1 MIPRAPSRLT
11 KLLPL
16 VALLLAAA
24 CGDTIHGVKY
34 AEPVVAQF
42 RALMKQ
48 RDFGKVYD
56 FTGDEFRA
64 ATSRADGVALFE
76 AVDRKLGALKSTKQV
91 NWGVNTHN
99 GTTMVTLIY
108 ATKYEQGDATET
120 FIVAVDD
127 GKGSLVGYNINSL
140 AMMVR

>member
-1 MIPRAPSRLT
+1 MKNY

-16 VALLLAAA
+16 LVAFALIAA

-34 AEPVVAQF
+34 AEPVVQQF
-42 RALMKQ
+42 RELMKQ

-56 FTGDEFRA
+56 FTGEEFRA
-64 ATSRADGVALFE
+64 ATSRADGIALFE
-76 AVDRKLGALKSTKQV
+76 AVDRKLGAVKSSNQV
-91 NWGVNTHN
+91 NWGVNTNN
-99 GTTMVTLIY
+99 GRTIVTLVV

-120 FIVAVDD
+120 FTVKIDD
-127 GKGSLVGYNINSL
+127 AKGSLVGYNINSL

>member
-1 MIPRAPSRLT
+1 MTSRAT
-11 KLLPL
+11 Q
-16 VALLLAAA
+16 LLALCALVLAA
-24 CGDTIHGVKY
+24 GCGDTIHGVKY

-48 RDFGKVYD
+48 RDFDKVYD
-56 FTGDEFRA
+56 FTGEQFRA
-64 ATSRADGVALFE
+64 ATPRKDGVALFE
-76 AVDRKLGALKSTKQV
+76 AVDRKLGAVKSSNEV
-91 NWGVNTHN
+91 NWGVNTNN
-99 GTTMVTLIY
+99 GTTLVTLIY

-120 FIVAVDD
+120 FTIEVDG